1 MLDNE
6 GVWNVAQVLAIKTSS
21 SVCVRYDGWG
31 AAYDED
37 IDLSTGRI
45 APYHTY
51 TWTVKCW
58 AKYLNWPWWPCV
70 VSIAWL
76 GRCQW
81 GGSTGWLSNPFL
93 CRQPYA
99 RQATRPVSRICAPRP
114 SSTAISWTRRSRI
127 GASGASI
134 GLIHQCGK

>member
-1 MLDNE
+1 MRTLPGTWRIRLASGRFTCCGCLWLLRMADVLDNE

-37 IDLSTGRI
+37 VDLSTGRI

-70 VSIAWL
+70 VSIAWI
-76 GRCQW
+76 GRPW
-81 GGSTGWLSNPFL
+81 
-93 CRQPYA
+93 
-99 RQATRPVSRICAPRP
+99 
-114 SSTAISWTRRSRI
+114 
-127 GASGASI
+127 
-134 GLIHQCGK
+134 